1 MLKEWLSRLFGKKD
15 TPLPQK
21 DSTKVSNEQNESH
34 GIPETPVLQGQTEAH
49 SSSRKDTSPKKQDN
63 SNYSVRSSRRSS
75 DMNAEHELSAFLD
88 SYLYKPLLAE
98 GRFTSI
104 VRVTDVDM
112 QLLGADVVATTETQI
127 ARIDENAQLY
137 YINQD
142 LPTFA
147 FELQFLKG
155 KQRCTG
161 WFLNENLVT
170 DYYLLIWPHAKTAK
184 VSEIKKDD
192 FTVLDA
198 LMISRHKIHS
208 FLSRNGLN
216 QDELLCTANSLR
228 EKGVTGKVP
237 TKHRGIYY
245 YASDPSKYAE
255 APINLVIRKTYLLSL
270 ADMHYRI
277 TNKGFDR
284 LS

>member
-1 MLKEWLSRLFGKKD
+1 MIPQICSTAVLESAELERSIIVHHPYRL
-15 TPLPQK
+15 
-21 DSTKVSNEQNESH
+21 
-34 GIPETPVLQGQTEAH
+34 
-49 SSSRKDTSPKKQDN
+49 
-63 SNYSVRSSRRSS
+63 
-75 DMNAEHELSAFLD
+75 
-88 SYLYKPLLAE
+88 
-98 GRFTSI
+98 
-104 VRVTDVDM
+104 
-112 QLLGADVVATTETQI
+112 ATI
-127 ARIDENAQLY
+127 FARIDEKAQLY

-228 EKGVTGKVP
+228 EKG
-237 TKHRGIYY
+237 
-245 YASDPSKYAE
+245 
-255 APINLVIRKTYLLSL
+255 
-270 ADMHYRI
+270 
-277 TNKGFDR
+277 
-284 LS
+284 